1 LGRLNSRGLC
11 HAGGSSNAG
20 AVPTISIRIVNSGSI
35 EGAIGRV
42 RSGNL
47 DETGVLIGGERFW
60 LWRAVDDEGE
70 VSIFWSNDN
79 VTRTRL

>member
-1 LGRLNSRGLC
+1 LSRRRQLECRSSTDIQHPNRQLRINRGRHRP
-11 HAGGSSNAG
+11 SSQWH
-20 AVPTISIRIVNSGSI
+20 
-35 EGAIGRV
+35 
-42 RSGNL
+42 L

>member
-1 LGRLNSRGLC
+1 M
-11 HAGGSSNAG
+11 
-20 AVPTISIRIVNSGSI
+20 
-35 EGAIGRV
+35 
-42 RSGNL
+42 
-47 DETGVLIGGERFW
+47 GVLIGGERFW